1 MAKVV
6 KDTRE
11 VMNVEEELNK
21 VNGKSSKTKKA
32 EKTKSKKTESTK
44 KKDSKK
50 TVKTKKH
57 SKIVTFFKEVKKE
70 VSKVKWPSK
79 KEMVKYSVATI
90 VFILFFGVF
99 FYVIDLIIA
108 LLKAGV

>member
-1 MAKVV
+1 MAKVA
-6 KDTRE
+6 KDTRK
-11 VMNVEEELNK
+11 VMDVEEELKK
-21 VNGKSSKTKKA
+21 VNTSKTKKKD
-32 EKTKSKKTESTK
+32 EKTKSKKVENTK
-44 KKDSKK
+44 KKESKK
-50 TVKTKKH
+50 IKKGKKH

-79 KEMVKYSVATI
+79 KEMFKYSVATI
-90 VFILFFGVF
+90 IFVLFFGVF

>member
-6 KDTRE
+6 KDTRK
-11 VMNVEEELNK
+11 VMDVEEELNK
-21 VNGKSSKTKKA
+21 VKGKASETKKVEKTKTKKV
-32 EKTKSKKTESTK
+32 KITK
-44 KKDSKK
+44 KKDSTKVK
-50 TVKTKKH
+50 KTKKH
-57 SKIVTFFKEVKKE
+57 SILVTFFKEVKKE

-79 KEMVKYSVATI
+79 KEMVKYSIATI
-90 VFILFFGVF
+90 VFVLFFGVF

>member
-6 KDTRE
+6 KDTRK
-11 VMNVEEELNK
+11 VMDVEEELNK
-21 VNGKSSKTKKA
+21 INTSKTKKKT
-32 EKTKSKKTESTK
+32 EKIKSKKVESTK

-50 TVKTKKH
+50 TKKTKKQ

-79 KEMVKYSVATI
+79 KEMVKYSFATI
-90 VFILFFGVF
+90 AFVLFFGVF